1 MTSRRSERRKQTRS
15 GTGGRYTTRTCPSV
29 QTKVR
34 KAAVDRPRGQRT
46 LTQLVICCSTFII
59 LVAVKLLLPA
69 RMETINEKLSEA
81 LHQNMDVQA
90 VFSTV
95 GQAFAGETGGK
106 DVLQAVLGSAGGSI
120 TDNTDKA
127 ADDEE
132 LLASEISYEPRAAME
147 LLHTCLDG
155 VGNVAEEPETVSTMS
170 YIQYSDQNLPDGV
183 SMEQAILGFDY
194 CSPLCG
200 TVTSGFGYREHPT
213 AGGQRFHYGVDLAA
227 NEGTAISCFAD
238 GTVTAVGESSSY
250 GKYCIV
256 SHEDGFE
263 TLYAHCSRMTTS
275 SGAEVHRGEK
285 LGEVGQ
291 TGIATGPH
299 LHFELHRKGVYL
311 NPIYYVAAQQ

>member
-1 MTSRRSERRKQTRS
+1 MTSRRSERRKQTRRGTS
-15 GTGGRYTTRTCPSV
+15 GRCTARACSSAR
-29 QTKVR
+29 TKVH
-34 KAAVDRPRGQRT
+34 KPAVDRPRGQRS
-46 LTQLVICCSTFII
+46 LTQLVICCITFTI

-69 RMETINEKLSEA
+69 RMEAINGKLSEA

-90 VFSTV
+90 VFSAV
-95 GQAFAGETGGK
+95 GQAFAGEAEGK
-106 DVLQAVLGSAGGSI
+106 DVLQAVLGPAGGNI
-120 TDNTDKA
+120 TD
-127 ADDEE
+127 DEGE
-132 LLASEISYEPRAAME
+132 LISSENFYEPKAAME
-147 LLHTCLDG
+147 LLHTCLNG
-155 VGNVAEEPETVSTMS
+155 VEDTTEESETVSTMS

-227 NEGTAISCFAD
+227 NEGTDISCFAD
-238 GTVTAVGESSSY
+238 GTVMAVGESSNY

-256 SHEDGFE
+256 SHEDSFE
-263 TLYAHCSRMTTS
+263 TLYAHCSRITTS

-299 LHFELHRKGVYL
+299 LHFELRQKGVYL
-311 NPIYYVAAQQ
+311 NPIYYVAAQK